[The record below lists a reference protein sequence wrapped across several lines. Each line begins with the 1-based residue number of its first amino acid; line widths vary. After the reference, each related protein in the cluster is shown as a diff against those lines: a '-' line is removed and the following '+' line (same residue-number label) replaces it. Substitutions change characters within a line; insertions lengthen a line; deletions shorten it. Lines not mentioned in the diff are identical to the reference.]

1 MSSDVMTIAIYPGTF
16 DPITRGHEDLVR
28 RACLLFDQ
36 LILAVA
42 ISRSKSTWFDLQ
54 ERMSIAQA
62 VFQDEPKVRIL
73 AFEGLLVDTM
83 RKAQASVVIRGV
95 RSLTDFD
102 YEVPMAGM
110 NRKMLPG
117 METIFLL
124 PADDLAH
131 VSGSLVRE
139 IAKMGGPFEP
149 FVPQAVVPWVKE
161 KRKAALKSQAK
172 PSS

>member
-1 MSSDVMTIAIYPGTF
+1 MTIAIYPGTF
-16 DPITRGHEDLVR
+16 DTITRGHVDLVR
-28 RACLLFDQ
+28 RACSLFDQ

-42 ISRSKSTWFDLQ
+42 VSRSKSTWFDLE
-54 ERMSIAQA
+54 ERITIAQA
-62 VFQDEPKVRIL
+62 VFDQEPKVRVL
-73 AFEGLLVDTM
+73 PFEGLLVDAM
-83 RKAQASVVIRGV
+83 RKEGARVVIRGV

-124 PADDLAH
+124 PADEFAH

-149 FVPQAVVPWVKE
+149 FVPQPVVPWVQA
-161 KRKAALKSQAK
+161 KREAGLKSQVSMA
-172 PSS
+172 

>member
-1 MSSDVMTIAIYPGTF
+1 MTTAIYPGTF
-16 DPITRGHEDLVR
+16 DPITRGHEDMVR
-28 RACLLFDQ
+28 RAAVLFEKV
-36 LILAVA
+36 IVAVA
-42 ISRSKSTWFDLQ
+42 ASRSKSTWFSLQ
-54 ERMSIAQA
+54 ERMAIAQA
-62 VFQDEPKVRIL
+62 VFADDARVEVIAL
-73 AFEGLLVDTM
+73 EGLLVDVM
-83 RKAQASVVIRGV
+83 QEHKAKVAVRGV

-139 IAKMGGPFEP
+139 IAKMGGPFEG
-149 FVPQAVVPWVKE
+149 FVPELVVPWVYQ
-161 KRKAALKSQAK
+161 KRQA
-172 PSS
+172 

>member
-102 YEVPMAGM
+102 YEVQMAGM

-161 KRKAALKSQAK
+161 KREAALKSQAK